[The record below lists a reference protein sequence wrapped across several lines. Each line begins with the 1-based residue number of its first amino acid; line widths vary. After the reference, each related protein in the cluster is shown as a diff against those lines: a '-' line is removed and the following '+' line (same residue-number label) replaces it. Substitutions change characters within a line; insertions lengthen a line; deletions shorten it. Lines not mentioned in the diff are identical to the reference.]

1 MKPNRDAVALAAS
14 LTSAA
19 NTPLPLP
26 KAQFGA
32 EMAVSGAPEPLRVED
47 ALVKAAVK
55 TRRGADK
62 AQITLRPDRSLLD
75 DYTFEAA
82 ERTKIERRV
91 VSAQEIMLE
100 VLERGRPGAG
110 Q

>member
-26 KAQFGA
+26 KPHHIA
-32 EMAVSGAPEPLRVED
+32 ETSNSSPLETQEAPM
-47 ALVKAAVK
+47 KAASK
-55 TRRGADK
+55 MRRGADK

-100 VLERGRPGAG
+100 VLERGRPRVA

>member
-1 MKPNRDAVALAAS
+1 MKPNRDALALAAS

-26 KAQFGA
+26 KERVA
-32 EMAVSGAPEPLRVED
+32 EETAVFAASEAKRD
-47 ALVKAAVK
+47 TQAAKTAAKA
-55 TRRGADK
+55 RRGVEK
-62 AQITLRPDRSLLD
+62 AQITLRPDRGLLD

-82 ERTKIERRV
+82 ERTKITRRV

-100 VLERGRPGAG
+100 VLERGRPGSA

>member
-1 MKPNRDAVALAAS
+1 MKPNRDALALAAS

-26 KAQFGA
+26 K
-32 EMAVSGAPEPLRVED
+32 ERVTDETAVF
-47 ALVKAAVK
+47 AASETKGNISPVK
-55 TRRGADK
+55 TAAKARRGVDK
-62 AQITLRPDRSLLD
+62 AQITLRPDRGLLD

-82 ERTKIERRV
+82 ERTKITRRV

-100 VLERGRPGAG
+100 VLERGRPGSS

>member
-1 MKPNRDAVALAAS
+1 MKPNRDALALAAS

-19 NTPLPLP
+19 QTPLQLP
-26 KAQFGA
+26 QPAQ
-32 EMAVSGAPEPLRVED
+32 EPV
-47 ALVKAAVK
+47 ALDRTVKAAP
-55 TRRGADK
+55 K
-62 AQITLRPDRSLLD
+62 AAQKPTKAKGIGTVQITLRPDRSLLD

-100 VLERGRPGAG
+100 VLERGRPGAS
-110 Q
+110 